1 MHHDRTADGPD
12 EDRRPPSEEAER
24 LLLLELVV
32 DPPEA
37 GDPLTRL
44 VSRLRLGHAELDR
57 AADGLVA
64 VGLAVRDGDLV
75 RASPAARRFD
85 ELWPISI

>member
-12 EDRRPPSEEAER
+12 EDRRSPSDEAER

-37 GDPLTRL
+37 GDPLSRL
-44 VSRLRLGHAELDR
+44 VARLRLGHAELDR

-64 VGLAVRDGDLV
+64 VGLAVRTGDLV